1 VTQNNRKKHYT
12 RNHGKANNLKW
23 MLYRR
28 PRKPHNHHAEFIKY
42 HSYFKILR
50 PLLLLSNVVIWY
62 LIFKYVGFKAII
74 AVFFTLFIIIKGI
87 IEIFFLWRIEKRIFK
102 PIDKLKS
109 GVEEIAKGNY
119 NVKVEIEDI
128 NAITGL
134 IDAFNDMAEKLQK
147 SENMK
152 LQYEENRKTLIAN
165 ISHDLKT
172 PITSIQGYIEYML
185 EGRAMSQENIN
196 KYLHTIYSNSVY
208 INKLIDDL
216 FLFSKLDMQKL
227 DFNFES
233 LNVKAFMEDLMGEFK
248 IELEDKGVE
257 FKYLDLLDKD
267 CSANIDRKRLY
278 QVFRNIISNAVK
290 FGPTSKL
297 SIIIELLRSENYIF
311 ITIKDNG
318 IGISAD
324 KLPFVFNRFY
334 RIDIERTKDFTGT
347 GLGLAIA
354 KELVEA
360 HGGGIKASSIEMKGT
375 TFTITLPILTDGGTV
390 L

>member
-1 VTQNNRKKHYT
+1 MANNNKKNHYT
-12 RNHGKANNLKW
+12 HKKVDSFQW
-23 MLYRR
+23 IIYRR
-28 PRKPHNHHAEFIKY
+28 TRKPYNHHAEFIRY
-42 HSYFKILR
+42 HSYFKLLR
-50 PLLLLSNVVIWY
+50 PALLLSNIVIWY

-74 AVFFTLFIIIKGI
+74 TFVFTLFIIIKGI

-102 PIDKLKS
+102 PIEKLKS
-109 GVEEIAKGNY
+109 GVEEIARGNY
-119 NVKVEIEDI
+119 NVKVEIEEI

-134 IDAFNDMAEKLQK
+134 IDSFNDMAQKLQK

-152 LQYEENRKTLIAN
+152 LEYEENRKTLIAN

-185 EGRAMSQENIN
+185 EGVAMSQENTN
-196 KYLHTIYSNSVY
+196 KYLHTIYNNSVY

-233 LNVKAFMEDLMGEFK
+233 ISIKAFMEDLMGEFK
-248 IELEDKGVE
+248 LELEDNDVE
-257 FKYLDLLDKD
+257 FKYFDFLDKD
-267 CSANIDRKRLY
+267 CTVNLDRKRLY

-297 SIIIELLRSENYIF
+297 SIIIELLRAENFIF

-360 HGGGIKASSIEMKGT
+360 HGGGIKASSVEMEGT
-375 TFTITLPILTDGGTV
+375 TFTITLPILTDGGDS